1 MWAEKKVLVY
11 SAAYLFY
18 KKEALKSRHSE
29 KFTFFSNRE
38 LVTRFSGGTDG
49 DAP

>member
-29 KFTFFSNRE
+29 KFTFFSNRD
-38 LVTRFSGGTDG
+38 LATGFSLGAYG